1 MSKDEGKHFLDRLLA
16 ISWHIEENTQT
27 QNKPGDD
34 LRPYIS
40 QNLWPGKNYLLAGH
54 SYFSQY
60 RIIGTSLETRRTA
73 YLAVLSE
80 RGDRFGCVQLIDALD
95 SDGFEELLNEDELH
109 WLSSLPD
116 DTLIGP
122 AYDSCGKRIPAA
134 FAIWRTIEEDAPV
147 HLEIAHR

>member
-1 MSKDEGKHFLDRLLA
+1 MSQDEGKHLLDRLLA
-16 ISWHIEENTQT
+16 ISWHTEESTPTRNQ
-27 QNKPGDD
+27 PGDD
-34 LRPYIS
+34 LRPYIN
-40 QNLWPGKNYLLAGH
+40 QKLWPGKNYLLAGH

-73 YLAVLSE
+73 YLAVLCE
-80 RGDRFGCVQLIDALD
+80 RGDRFHCVKLAEALI
-95 SDGFEELLNEDELH
+95 SEGFEELLDEDELH

-122 AYDSCGKRIPAA
+122 AYDNCGKRIPAA
-134 FAIWRTIEEDAPV
+134 FAIWRTVDEDAPV